1 MSLDLEKRTERLEKL
16 QDRLF
21 LKMDELHVA
30 FVTLSSKVG
39 NGLTSSTRHHA
50 VEIEQLKLH
59 YSKLTDELAIRNK
72 DFEVRHVRLS
82 ADLAL
87 LENNLVKDIGQL
99 KRDIAQEIRA
109 EGATFIDSL
118 RKHRDEEQIERS
130 KIEIARQVE
139 ISRLASERKLYII
152 LGTLFIAIM
161 APLIIKF
168 IDSIVISL

>member
-16 QDRLF
+16 QDRVF

-30 FVTLSSKVG
+30 LVTLSSKVG

-59 YSKLTDELAIRNK
+59 HSKLADELSIRNK

-82 ADLAL
+82 AELAL
-87 LENNLVKDIGQL
+87 LENNLVKDIDQL
-99 KRDIAQEIRA
+99 KRDIAQEIRV
-109 EGATFIDSL
+109 EGGTFIDNL
-118 RKHRDEEQIERS
+118 RKHRDEEQIERN
-130 KIEIARQVE
+130 KIEIARQGE
-139 ISRLASERKLYII
+139 MSRLASERKLYII
-152 LGTLFIAIM
+152 LGTIGIAIIT
-161 APLIIKF
+161 PLLIRF